1 MNGGDELK
9 AAREQIKSLKK
20 ENSDLLDRLHR
31 CEAAAAAAAT
41 AAAAQAGAAAA
52 QADAAA
58 TQAAARAAAAQ
69 SLLEEKHQLEKQVAE
84 LKKQVAEL
92 KMRVAELEKT
102 LHRRERGQGSS
113 AGSTKDEEVPA
124 PHIAAQL
131 AAAEAGPAAAEAP
144 QLAEGVDGE
153 GQGAGAAAAGSDSEG
168 AGAAVGDLS
177 VQLSGVGLGKLGWA
191 GQAGCLWLSCA
202 CPELDACRMSMRI

>member
-1 MNGGDELK
+1 MPLTCHGILPSQCRKLNGEDELK
-9 AAREQIKSLKK
+9 AAWEQIKVLQQ

-31 CEAAAAAAAT
+31 CQAAAAAAAT
-41 AAAAQAGAAAA
+41 AAA
-52 QADAAA
+52 
-58 TQAAARAAAAQ
+58 TQAAAGAAAAQ
-69 SLLEEKHQLEKQVAE
+69 SLLEEKHQLEMQ
-84 LKKQVAEL
+84 
-92 KMRVAELEKT
+92 VAELEKT
-102 LHRRERGQGSS
+102 LRRRERGQGSS
-113 AGSTKDEEVPA
+113 AGSTKDTELPA
-124 PHIAAQL
+124 LHIAAQL
-131 AAAEAGPAAAEAP
+131 AAAEAAPATAEAP

-168 AGAAVGDLS
+168 AGAAVGDLC

>member
-1 MNGGDELK
+1 MPLTCHGILPSQCRKLNGEDELK

-41 AAAAQAGAAAA
+41 AAA
-52 QADAAA
+52 
-58 TQAAARAAAAQ
+58 TQAAAGAAAAQ

-92 KMRVAELEKT
+92 KKT
-102 LHRRERGQGSS
+102 LRRRERGQGSS
-113 AGSTKDEEVPA
+113 AGSTKDTEVPA
-124 PHIAAQL
+124 LHIAAQL
-131 AAAEAGPAAAEAP
+131 AAAEAAPAAAEAP

-202 CPELDACRMSMRI
+202 CQELDACRMSIRI